1 MAPVVL
7 HQSHRGQRLTSPE
20 PERCGGGSE
29 LAEPERD
36 VAGEWVRCCRSRV
49 SESVGAGAAIP
60 VGAGARE
67 YLVSTLATLTPGT
80 RSWLPLATQLP
91 RPDPGIII
99 IPGNGQEFKIF
110 VSPWKMERHND
121 LHHAIIHLII
131 YHLTKF

>member
-1 MAPVVL
+1 MAPAVL

-29 LAEPERD
+29 LAEPEPD

-99 IPGNGQEFKIF
+99 IPSIIPIEIHYN
-110 VSPWKMERHND
+110 
-121 LHHAIIHLII
+121 LHHALIHLII